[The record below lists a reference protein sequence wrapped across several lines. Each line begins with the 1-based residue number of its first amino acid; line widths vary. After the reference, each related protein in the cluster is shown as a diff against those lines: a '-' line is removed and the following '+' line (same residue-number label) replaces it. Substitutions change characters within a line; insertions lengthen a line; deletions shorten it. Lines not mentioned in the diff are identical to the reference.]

1 MAATNLNIDIP
12 IKDKGLIRSPIL
24 WGLMAISLA
33 LSLTL
38 AYLLDIRFD
47 EAFTLNT
54 TSQGVV
60 YAFHQAIK
68 FEQQAPLYF
77 VILSIWRNADS
88 SILFAR
94 LFSVLC
100 FPFTVWVSA
109 EVAKRYVKKV
119 NPLVAA
125 AVVALHQQVVWSS
138 LDIRL
143 YSFMTLL
150 SGLLFLF
157 FYDGYLAEKPQ
168 TRSRIFY
175 IIVATLALYTQY
187 YLGFQLVAG
196 AAALLAVRGWR
207 PLRQYVIDMSIVGV
221 FFLPMVFVI
230 VGQVS
235 AVGDRTYDPP
245 SIFLLLNGLYQQ
257 IVSLFLS
264 VNWIETE
271 TLKRWFVRV
280 VILVIG
286 MMFLRKIVSERKR
299 EDLALAVITAVLIA
313 IFLVT
318 YHFLGDEGLQQRHM
332 SGLILPLVLLPL
344 SALSFFNS
352 KKIIYGWLTLV
363 VFLNIGSLVDAYR
376 PMAKPGDFRRVAQYV
391 MANEAPNQP
400 VLVFHSDAV
409 LALAYY
415 YKGQNKL
422 VAIPQEND
430 FDEWNPRNNVLTD
443 EAQVLNVINKQP
455 NNPER
460 FWLVSDGWCA
470 QGSLSYN
477 CDVLEDI
484 VTKYFDVERS
494 QDFLEPT
501 TVRLLRRK

>member
-1 MAATNLNIDIP
+1 MAATNLNIEIP
-12 IKDKGLIRSPIL
+12 VEDKSLIRSPVL
-24 WGLMAISLA
+24 WSLMAISLV
-33 LSLTL
+33 LSLIL
-38 AYLLDIRFD
+38 ACLLDIRFD

-77 VILSIWRNADS
+77 VILSLWRNIDS

-100 FPFTVWVSA
+100 FPLTVWVAA
-109 EVAKRYVKKV
+109 EVAKRYVKEV

-157 FYDGYLAEKPQ
+157 FYDGYLSEKPQ

-175 IIVATLALYTQY
+175 IIVAILALYTQY
-187 YLGFQLVAG
+187 YLGFQLIAG

-207 PLRQYVIDMSIVGV
+207 PLRQYIIDMLIVGV

-235 AVGDRTYDPP
+235 DVADRTYDPP
-245 SIFLLLNGLYQQ
+245 SVFLLLNGLYQQ

-264 VNWIETE
+264 VNWIEPE
-271 TLKRWFVRV
+271 ALKRWFVRI
-280 VILVIG
+280 VIIFLGI
-286 MMFLRKIVSERKR
+286 MFLRKIVSLRKR
-299 EDLALAVITAVLIA
+299 EDLALATITTVLVA
-313 IFLVT
+313 IFLAT

-332 SGLILPLVLLPL
+332 SSLILPLVLLPL
-344 SALSFFNS
+344 SALSFFDS
-352 KKIIYGWLTLV
+352 KKIICGWLALV

-391 MANEAPNQP
+391 TANEAPNQP
-400 VLVFHSDAV
+400 VLVFHSDAA

-422 VAIPQEND
+422 VPLPQENN
-430 FDEWNPRNNVLTD
+430 FDDWNPRNHVLRD
-443 EAQVLNVINKQP
+443 ETQVLDVINKQP
-455 NNPER
+455 NSPER
-460 FWLVSDGWCA
+460 FWLVSDGWCS

-477 CDVLEDI
+477 CDVLEDV
-484 VTKYFDVERS
+484 VTKYFEVERS
-494 QDFLEPT
+494 KDFLEPT